1 MVEEAVWRV
10 EPVEESQGASSGM
23 GPRGGERKEVELQ
36 PREAALGH
44 SPDMGQ
50 PITQAGYSSSPP

>member
-1 MVEEAVWRV
+1 MARGTGGGIARSEQWN
-10 EPVEESQGASSGM
+10 GTG
-23 GPRGGERKEVELQ
+23 GGERKEVELQ

-44 SPDMGQ
+44 SPDTGQ